1 MMNIIFD
8 SLVELMPNDWNL
20 RKFIFA

>member
-1 MMNIIFD
+1 MNIIFD